1 MDASHASELQYF
13 LEVCFLPPPPSG
25 AAVKIHYKQRK
36 PQAPAGPRRPP
47 PENTWTPNPI
57 SLSNRGSSL
66 WNSLKVDGN
75 VGSLSF
81 FVCYKHL
88 QSAKPA
94 KVHFRVL
101 GAFVF
106 SRFVF

>member
-13 LEVCFLPPPPSG
+13 LEVCFPSSPPG
-25 AAVKIHYKQRK
+25 AAAVRTHNKQIK
-36 PQAPAGPRRPP
+36 PQAGPRRPP
-47 PENTWTPNPI
+47 QENTWIPNPI

-75 VGSLSF
+75 LGSVSF
-81 FVCYKHL
+81 FVRYKHW
-88 QSAKPA
+88 QSAKLA

-106 SRFVF
+106 PRFIF

>member
-1 MDASHASELQYF
+1 MPQSFNTSLRF
-13 LEVCFLPPPPSG
+13 VFLPPPPGG
-25 AAVKIHYKQRK
+25 AAVRIHDKQRK
-36 PQAPAGPRRPP
+36 PQAPAGPRR
-47 PENTWTPNPI
+47 TPNPI
-57 SLSNRGSSL
+57 SLSNRSSSL

-75 VGSLSF
+75 LGSVSF

-106 SRFVF
+106 SRFIF